1 MRIVFI
7 GAGNLA
13 TQLAPALACAGHEI
27 LQVYSRTLQS
37 AQTLGERLQC
47 PFTATPA
54 DVVVHADLYIFSVKD
69 SVLECLISQFVPKC
83 KKALFV
89 HTAGSMPM
97 SVFSNYAIRFG
108 VFYPMQTFSKT
119 KQVDF
124 SAIPIFIEASSPEEL
139 KQLKQLAQGLSEQ
152 VYALSSAQRGYLHL
166 SAVFACNF
174 ANHCYAL
181 AQEILKEQRIPF
193 EVMLP
198 LIDETTAKIHAISP
212 SDAQTGPAVR
222 YDKNVINKHLDLL
235 CNHPQLQ
242 ELYQLMS
249 ESIYRQKN
257 KIEDTTD

>member
-13 TQLAPALACAGHEI
+13 THLAPALACAGHEI
-27 LQVYSRTLQS
+27 VQVYSRTLSS
-37 AQTLGERLQC
+37 AQTLGEILQC
-47 PFTATPA
+47 PFTTTLT
-54 DVVVHADLYIFSVKD
+54 DVVVHADLYVFSVKD
-69 SVLECLISQFVPKC
+69 SVLETLISQFAPKC
-83 KKALFV
+83 PKALFI

-97 SVFSNYAIRFG
+97 CVFSNYAIRFG

-124 SAIPIFIEASSPEEL
+124 SIIPIFVEASSPEEL
-139 KQLKQLAQGLSEQ
+139 KQLQQLAQYLSEH
-152 VYALSSAQRGYLHL
+152 VYELSSVQRSYLHL

-198 LIDETTAKIHAISP
+198 LIDETTEKIHVVSP
-212 SDAQTGPAVR
+212 CDAQTGPAVR
-222 YDKNVINKHLDLL
+222 YDKNIIDKHLDLL
-235 CNHPQLQ
+235 CNYPKLQ

-249 ESIYRQKN
+249 ESIYRQKTN
-257 KIEDTTD
+257 KTD